1 MPGGPREF
9 KVVVIGSVSVGKTS
23 ITNRLHYA
31 QFEEEYQP
39 TVGAGY
45 VAHRA
50 SYDGQDIELQIWDT
64 AGMERYRSLGPIYY
78 RDALAAV
85 IVYAQ
90 NDQPSADA
98 LSKWLASFRA
108 TVKGNAYVAIVG
120 NKDDLEEKTVP
131 SEPIQQWATENC
143 FDFFL
148 TSAKTG
154 TGVSEL
160 FDKVIERLVQDNPV
174 EVLAPAVRQPV
185 PTAPTTGLTT
195 PLGACC
201 RV

>member
-1 MPGGPREF
+1 
-9 KVVVIGSVSVGKTS
+9 VGKTS
-23 ITNRLHYA
+23 ITNRLQYS
-31 QFEEEYQP
+31 QFDDEYQP

-50 SYDGQDIELQIWDT
+50 NHRGREVELQIWDT

-78 RDALAAV
+78 RDALAAI

-98 LSKWLASFRA
+98 LSKWLDSFRA

-131 SEPIQQWATENC
+131 SEPIQQWATENG
-143 FDFFL
+143 FDFFV

-154 TGVSEL
+154 KGVTEL
-160 FDKVIERLVQDNPV
+160 FEKVTEHLVQNTAV
-174 EVLAPAVRQPV
+174 EVTTTAPAQLIPA
-185 PTAPTTGLTT
+185 APAAGLAGSF
-195 PLGACC
+195 GACC
-201 RV
+201 RI